1 MSERSVSRQQQQKQ
15 WYDVL
20 APEQFDRAELGETVA
35 DEPDKVLGR
44 TIETTL
50 GDIRNDA
57 SENNTKLEFRITE
70 VASDSAYTEFIKHE
84 LTRDYLRSLVRRGS
98 SKVEAYITVLT
109 TDDYRIQVQPVALTT
124 KQADASQ
131 KKAIRRT
138 MIDLVEEAGA
148 ERTFEDLLDSIV
160 EGRLSSAIYSEAKT
174 VYPLRRVEV
183 AKALAAR
190 EAELDTRVHC
200 LVYGAEEVGLVGS
213 THDAGVRDHDAIK
226 AIVNNDGAARGRTL
240 KLYTHGF
247 DDLADAA
254 ATVGDRFDHPINTVP
269 RLGPHSDHWPYV
281 QRGVPGYH
289 VMSETGTEGRGW
301 GHTFAD
307 TLDKLEKR
315 DLREQAILLAELA
328 VELADD
334 ETAVGRREP
343 EAIAAQLEDEDL
355 AEGMKVIGDWP
366 Y

>member
-183 AKALAAR
+183 AKATLEAR
-190 EAELDTRVHC
+190 P
-200 LVYGAEEVGLVGS
+200 EEV
-213 THDAGVRDHDAIK
+213 
-226 AIVNNDGAARGRTL
+226 AA
-240 KLYTHGF
+240 
-247 DDLADAA
+247 
-254 ATVGDRFDHPINTVP
+254 
-269 RLGPHSDHWPYV
+269 
-281 QRGVPGYH
+281 
-289 VMSETGTEGRGW
+289 
-301 GHTFAD
+301 
-307 TLDKLEKR
+307 
-315 DLREQAILLAELA
+315 EQ
-328 VELADD
+328 
-334 ETAVGRREP
+334 ETAVDV
-343 EAIAAQLEDEDL
+343 DE
-355 AEGMKVIGDWP
+355 
-366 Y
+366 